1 MRIRLESQVAIALEA
16 CAVQVFGQEFSGFG
30 MVHVDREKEEF
41 VIYDFIPLDVGTKV
55 FTEIMPEQILKII
68 NEGKSADL
76 RCWAHR
82 HPVGDGIPGPHN
94 WSGTD
99 NATIYEAPLGG
110 LPELVGWSISIV
122 RTPKGWVGR
131 VDNHKTKK
139 TEHLE
144 VVGQAPRELVDQ
156 IDKIYRGFL
165 EKSLRPFRETYE
177 TQTAYDAEISY
188 PGLQPSLFEEDED
201 GDWRGTDWEED
212 EEDLDVFE
220 DIAVTNFAAR
230 LISMRSEIDRANSPS
245 AFEHV
250 EGMLVQLEDDMYDTF
265 GSVPPAPFTKQLAA
279 MKKYFQEIEQDKLLE
294 EWTLG

>member
-1 MRIRLESQVAIALEA
+1 MRIRLEPQVAIALEA

-30 MVHVDREKEEF
+30 MVRVDREKEEF

-68 NEGKSADL
+68 NDGKSADL
-76 RCWAHR
+76 RCWCHR
-82 HPVGDGIPGPHN
+82 HPLGNGVPGPHN
-94 WSGTD
+94 WSSTD
-99 NATIYEAPLGG
+99 DATIYEAPLGG
-110 LPELVGWSISIV
+110 IPELVGWSISIV

-165 EKSLRPFRETYE
+165 EKSYRPFRETYE
-177 TQTAYDAEISY
+177 TQTANDDEVANLR
-188 PGLQPSLFEEDED
+188 LQPSLFGDEWDEFEE
-201 GDWRGTDWEED
+201 

-220 DIAVTNFAAR
+220 DIAATNFAAR
-230 LISMRSEIDRANSPS
+230 LISMRSEIDRATSPS
-245 AFEHV
+245 SFEHV

-265 GSVPPAPFTKQLAA
+265 GSAPPTPFTKQL
-279 MKKYFQEIEQDKLLE
+279 KELKRQFSETEEDKLLE